1 MAFLG
6 MLVSSS
12 YVLTKSVLH
21 LHACDHRTDTAFN
34 IHSPLLP
41 SISAPLALLLL
52 TFSRPYSKPT
62 IQFIHQRLRRRA
74 RNLMCCFH
82 LARSL
87 L

>member
-1 MAFLG
+1 MPLLG
-6 MLVSSS
+6 MLATHRMFSQR
-12 YVLTKSVLH
+12 YPH
-21 LHACDHRTDTAFN
+21 LETYDHRTDTEFD
-34 IHSPLLP
+34 IHFPLLP

-52 TFSRPYSKPT
+52 TFSRPYSKLT
-62 IQFIHQRLRRRA
+62 IQLIHQRLRRRA